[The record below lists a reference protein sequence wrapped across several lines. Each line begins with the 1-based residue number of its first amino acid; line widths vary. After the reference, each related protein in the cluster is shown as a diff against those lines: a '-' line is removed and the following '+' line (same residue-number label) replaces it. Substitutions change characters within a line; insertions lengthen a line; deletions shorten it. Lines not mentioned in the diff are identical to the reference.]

1 MPNSSFT
8 PGGAKIELFV
18 EQLRGKNIHNALN
31 PHLSDFGTGWILR
44 RSGARLG
51 LQRRLL
57 RIFSHGIFSHEN
69 EQIRVRLAP
78 KLSQFAS
85 FAAALLAVP
94 QQALGGYLGRQLC
107 QLPSAVY
114 KHCACRWFPTR
125 PLFLNLCHHVSF

>member
-51 LQRRLL
+51 
-57 RIFSHGIFSHEN
+57 
-69 EQIRVRLAP
+69 RV
-78 KLSQFAS
+78 
-85 FAAALLAVP
+85 
-94 QQALGGYLGRQLC
+94 GG
-107 QLPSAVY
+107 V
-114 KHCACRWFPTR
+114 F
-125 PLFLNLCHHVSF
+125 

>member
-51 LQRRLL
+51 LQRCLL
-57 RIFSHGIFSHEN
+57 RIFSHEN
-69 EQIRVRLAP
+69 EQIRVRLAQ

-107 QLPSAVY
+107 QLPSAVD
-114 KHCACRWFPTR
+114 KHCACRRFPTR

>member
-1 MPNSSFT
+1 
-8 PGGAKIELFV
+8 
-18 EQLRGKNIHNALN
+18 LRGKSIQNALN
-31 PHLSDFGTGWILR
+31 PHLSDFGTGWLLR
-44 RSGARLG
+44 RDSGARLG

-69 EQIRVRLAP
+69 EQIRVRLAQ

-114 KHCACRWFPTR
+114 EHCTCRWFPTR
-125 PLFLNLCHHVSF
+125 PLFNLCHHVSF

>member
-31 PHLSDFGTGWILR
+31 PHLSEFGTGWILR

-51 LQRRLL
+51 LQRCLL
-57 RIFSHGIFSHEN
+57 RIFSHEN
-69 EQIRVRLAP
+69 EQIRVRLAQ

-94 QQALGGYLGRQLC
+94 QQALGGYLGRPLC
-107 QLPSAVY
+107 QLPSAVD
-114 KHCACRWFPTR
+114 KNCACGRFTTR
-125 PLFLNLCHHVSF
+125 LFFLNLCHHVSF